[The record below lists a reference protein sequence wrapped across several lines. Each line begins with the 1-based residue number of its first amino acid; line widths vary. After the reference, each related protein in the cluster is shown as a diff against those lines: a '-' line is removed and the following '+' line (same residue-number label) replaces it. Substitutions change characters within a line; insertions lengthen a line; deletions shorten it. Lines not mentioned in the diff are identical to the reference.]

1 MNSAQMALTIDIRL
15 NHKKGRYHGPPEG
28 WYRGGFELIWYC
40 FDIMEPFQAHSES
53 KAHKIIEMLNFLVN
67 TSVNLGDE
75 SPFKDFNYWKPEE
88 MAPQVMDA
96 KMEESE
102 AKDRLNERNCPAEVS
117 LASDILN
124 AKDKKLRELSR
135 TSRTRQILDIRA

>member
-1 MNSAQMALTIDIRL
+1 
-15 NHKKGRYHGPPEG
+15 
-28 WYRGGFELIWYC
+28 
-40 FDIMEPFQAHSES
+40 
-53 KAHKIIEMLNFLVN
+53 
-67 TSVNLGDE
+67 
-75 SPFKDFNYWKPEE
+75 

-124 AKDKKLRELSR
+124 AKDKKLRSFQGQVELVKYLISEHEKVRMEYLFDLVLELDECNIFSR
-135 TSRTRQILDIRA
+135 LHLWKS